1 MPMLYSY
8 EGGRKDKTKT
18 DYESKFKFET
28 HVINLFWLA
37 RKRARSMRSLI
48 QLDMVDLNGIPK
60 ELRAEPYEVGN
71 SQVRF

>member
-18 DYESKFKFET
+18 DYKSKFKFET

-37 RKRARSMRSLI
+37 RKRDRSMRSLI
-48 QLDMVDLNGIPK
+48 QLDMVD
-60 ELRAEPYEVGN
+60 
-71 SQVRF
+71 